1 MLNKIGPKLGQ
12 KFKFQKI
19 QILIYIGLK
28 QKVSRFLGSSGGS
41 VEYTLT
47 LKHRERYRRDMY
59 HAS

>member
-1 MLNKIGPKLGQ
+1 MGRGLKKISSNLRKCFIYGQ
-12 KFKFQKI
+12 K
-19 QILIYIGLK
+19 
-28 QKVSRFLGSSGGS
+28 KVRPISRQVSSGGS

>member
-1 MLNKIGPKLGQ
+1 MVSKKSKLVKIP
-12 KFKFQKI
+12 
-19 QILIYIGLK
+19 YK
-28 QKVSRFLGSSGGS
+28 QKYSPLSRGISGGS